1 MGNNLLS
8 FILFIPLGI
17 LIWGIL
23 YASEQFYK
31 KHGLIGLMICIAITV
46 IWFFQQHNIL

>member
-1 MGNNLLS
+1 MSDNLLN

-23 YASEQFYK
+23 YASGEFYK
-31 KHGLIGLMICIAITV
+31 KHGLFGLIICIAITV
-46 IWFFQQHNIL
+46 IWFLQQHSIL